1 MAARAV
7 ASSVPRA
14 AARRALGFGLRCGF
28 LGLLHMDVFHQR
40 LSDEFGTAVITTAP
54 MVAYKVVR
62 AACAT
67 LARLVYACARGMC
80 ACAPQILEDKEAPP
94 LMVEKPADF
103 PPANK
108 IHEVYEPTVIGSVVA
123 PQVCVCAR
131 VRVCV
136 MLGAA
141 RRSAGARRSG

>member
-1 MAARAV
+1 VAARAV

-62 AACAT
+62 AACHA
-67 LARLVYACARGMC
+67 
-80 ACAPQILEDKEAPP
+80 
-94 LMVEKPADF
+94 
-103 PPANK
+103 
-108 IHEVYEPTVIGSVVA
+108 
-123 PQVCVCAR
+123 
-131 VRVCV
+131 
-136 MLGAA
+136 GAA
-141 RRSAGARRSG
+141 SLCVRAGHVCLRASDTGGQGGAAAHG